1 MKKIVLLFP
10 LLLLSLFLKAQSY
23 VPNEFIVM
31 LKPGYTANDFVKS
44 MNSKNLLGNFF
55 VKEVLT
61 EDWRIYTIGM
71 DEVLGDPE
79 KYLYEVDAMKMVIAC
94 QLNYYV
100 QSRATTPN
108 DPSFNQQW
116 GLHNTGQSGGT
127 VDADIDAPEAWDIT
141 TGGITA
147 TGDSIVVAV
156 VDGGFYLNHPDL
168 KPNLFKNRQEI
179 PNNGVDDDGNGYI
192 DDFDGW
198 NAYNNNGNLSSGDNH
213 GTHVAGIIGAK
224 GNNNA
229 GVSGVNWNVKIMP
242 IRGSSG
248 TTSVVVAAYGYAA
261 KMRKLYN
268 QTNGA
273 KGAFVV
279 ATNASFGVDF
289 GNAASYPV
297 WCSFYD
303 TLGTLGILSMGAG
316 PNNNTNIDT
325 QGDIPTTCPSNYL
338 VAVTNSTRQDVKYTY
353 AGYGTTHM
361 DLAAPG
367 SSIYN
372 TYGANSY
379 QNLSGTSMATPMVT
393 GVVALMY
400 AAACEQFILDY
411 KANPGPMALQ
421 MRTWLLGSV
430 DVKSNFATQVASGG
444 RLNAHKALQAVQSY
458 DCGVAVTPPV
468 ASYLANNTSGCA
480 PLTVNF
486 NNTSTG
492 NNLTYSWDFPG
503 GTPSTSNLASP
514 TVTYNTPGTYTATLT
529 VTNPGGSDSYQT
541 NITVNVF
548 STPPTITQNGAV
560 LTASPGV
567 TFQWYIN
574 GNPITGATSSTYTVT
589 NNGAYTVVAT
599 DANGCV
605 SPVSAPVYTNVSV
618 EENEIV
624 FFTVYPNPTSG
635 SLTVN
640 WNNNELATVKVLD
653 MQGRILKLVYDVP
666 SGSILDIQKLVSG
679 IYIIDLEVGNV
690 KRNFKIQKT
699 N

>member
-1 MKKIVLLFP
+1 MKKVLLLFP
-10 LLLLSLFLKAQSY
+10 FLFISLYLSAQTY
-23 VPNEFIVM
+23 APNEFIVM
-31 LKPGYTANDFVKS
+31 LKPGYTGNDFVKS
-44 MNSKNLLGNFF
+44 MNSKGLLGNFY

-61 EDWRIYTIGM
+61 EDWRIYTVGM
-71 DEVLGDPE
+71 DEVLGGPE
-79 KYLYEVDAMKMVIAC
+79 KYLYEVDAMDMVIAC

-338 VAVTNSTRQDVKYTY
+338 VAVTNSTRKDVKYTY

-361 DLAAPG
+361 DLASPG
-367 SSIYN
+367 TDIYN
-372 TYGANSY
+372 TYSTSGY
-379 QNLSGTSMATPMVT
+379 QNLTGTSMATPMVT

-400 AAACEQFILDY
+400 AAACEQFMLDY

-458 DCGVAVTPPV
+458 DCEVAVTPPV

-541 NITVNVF
+541 NITVNAF

-605 SPVSAPVYTNVSV
+605 SPVSAPVFTNVSI
-618 EENEIV
+618 EEKDLVLFSI
-624 FFTVYPNPTSG
+624 YPNPTSG
-635 SLTVN
+635 ILTIA
-640 WNNNELATVKVLD
+640 WNKNETASVKVVD
-653 MQGRILKLVYDVP
+653 MQGRVLKQLNEIQ
-666 SGSILDIQKLVSG
+666 SGNTLDIRDLATG
-679 IYIIDLEVGNV
+679 IYIVDIEVGKE
-690 KRNFKIQKT
+690 KRNFKIQKV